1 MDHELI
7 HRCNHVMSDAS
18 RTKMERFHLDRQSK
32 VENSTT
38 TLSLAVKYVVIPVA
52 TATTLTLEQI
62 KAQHS
67 VVQTHFLAYQKVSG
81 TSNSTR
87 YPYFEKE
94 AIMGDP
100 NIDLQFSS
108 AEFMSVVSTGFSTVE
123 QAETEY
129 KRQGGT
135 ITKGVIYVYITT
147 ILNSGSGTILGMAKD
162 IIANAVMINPGT
174 VGSATRL
181 GSLGSLY
188 GGGKTLVHELGHCF
202 GLLHPFP
209 TDGSCT
215 SAEALFTQAANPQSP
230 PQKNPNYYTNLVSGL
245 DNRNRDYLR
254 FCTGSD
260 TCSASTTNGLNP
272 GDSNVN
278 SAAYSCA
285 SRSQL
290 TNTSLPFET
299 YMIFMDYGTDPVM
312 LGFPTSSITTMRTI
326 ITTHP
331 ELFSVSSG
339 ITTSIVV
346 VEEDDSSFPTWAI
359 IVVSI
364 VGALVVI
371 AIFFGAFYSYKN
383 NGNRFK
389 QAVAYTQPFMQKIQV

>member
-1 MDHELI
+1 MDDNNNVI
-7 HRCNHVMSDAS
+7 RCNHVMSEAS
-18 RTKMERFHLDRQSK
+18 RTKMERFHLERQNK
-32 VENSTT
+32 VENSST
-38 TLSLAVKYVVIPVA
+38 TLSLAVKYVVIPVS
-52 TATTLTLEQI
+52 TPTTLTLEQI

-81 TSNSTR
+81 TSNSVR
-87 YPYFEKE
+87 YPYFESD
-94 AIMGDP
+94 AIMGNP
-100 NIDLQFSS
+100 NIDMQFSS
-108 AEFMSVVSTGFSTVE
+108 AEFMSVVSAGFTTVE

-147 ILNSGSGTILGMAKD
+147 ILSTSGSGTILGMAKD
-162 IIANAVMINPGT
+162 IVSNAVMINPGT
-174 VGSATRL
+174 VGSATML

-209 TDGSCT
+209 TDSSCT
-215 SAEALFTQAANPQSP
+215 STEALLTQAANPQSP
-230 PQKNPNYYTNLVSGL
+230 PQKNPNYYTNLSTGL

-254 FCTGSD
+254 FCTGSGN
-260 TCSASTTNGLNP
+260 CSASTTNGLNP

-278 SAAYSCA
+278 SASYSCA

-290 TNTSLPFET
+290 TSTSLPFET

-312 LGFPTSSITTMRTI
+312 LGFPTSSVSTMRTI
-326 ITTHP
+326 ITTYP
-331 ELFSVSSG
+331 ELFTVSSTAV
-339 ITTSIVV
+339 IPTISVT
-346 VEEDDSSFPTWAI
+346 DDDGSSFPTWAI

-364 VGALVVI
+364 VGAIVVL
-371 AIFFGAFYSYKN
+371 AVVFSTVYKSKQKQSTAYSK
-383 NGNRFK
+383 
-389 QAVAYTQPFMQKIQV
+389 PFMHKIMI

>member
-1 MDHELI
+1 MDDSHVV
-7 HRCNHVMSDAS
+7 RCHHVMSAAS
-18 RTKMERFHLDRQSK
+18 RTKMERFHLERQDK
-32 VENSTT
+32 VENSTS
-38 TLSLAVKYVVIPVA
+38 TLSLAVKYVVIPVS
-52 TATTLTLEQI
+52 TPNTLTVEQI

-81 TSNSTR
+81 TSNSAR
-87 YPYFEKE
+87 YPYFERD

-108 AEFMSVVSTGFSTVE
+108 AEFMSVVSTGFTTVE
-123 QAETEY
+123 EAETEY

-147 ILNSGSGTILGMAKD
+147 ILNSDEGTILGMAKD
-162 IIANAVMINPGT
+162 IVANAVMINPGT
-174 VGSATRL
+174 VGSSTML
-181 GSLGSLY
+181 GSLGALY
-188 GGGKTLVHELGHCF
+188 GSGKTLVHELGHCF

-215 SAEALFTQAANPQSP
+215 STEALLTQAANPQSP
-230 PQKNPNYYTNLVSGL
+230 PQKNPNYFTNLTSGL

-254 FCTGSD
+254 FCTGSAD
-260 TCSASTTNGLNP
+260 CSASTTNGLNP
-272 GDSNVN
+272 GDTNVN
-278 SAAYSCA
+278 SPAYSCA

-290 TNTSLPFET
+290 TNSSLPFET

-312 LGFPTSSITTMRTI
+312 LGFPTSSVSTMRTI

-331 ELFSVSSG
+331 ELFTISSTGVIPTVSVS
-339 ITTSIVV
+339 
-346 VEEDDSSFPTWAI
+346 DDGSSFPTWAI

-364 VGALVVI
+364 VGAIVVL
-371 AIFFGAFYSYKN
+371 AVVFSTVYKSKQKQSTAYSK
-383 NGNRFK
+383 
-389 QAVAYTQPFMQKIQV
+389 PFMHKIMI